1 MVYYAPIRK
10 DNTMDQS
17 TLDALLQSAKDSITK
32 AVKKHPTFP
41 SNVFQHGQGPVFKQ
55 SLESLRRKNDKAEI
69 DCCQT
74 IAEVLLEEVLEFAFA
89 LETKDK
95 NASYEEAGDIV
106 AVVLR
111 ALDTVTA

>member
-1 MVYYAPIRK
+1 
-10 DNTMDQS
+10 MDQS

-41 SNVFQHGQGPVFKQ
+41 SNVFQPGQGQVFKP

-69 DCCQT
+69 DGSQT

-89 LETKDK
+89 LDSKDK
-95 NASYEEAGDIV
+95 AASVEEAGDIV

-111 ALDTVTA
+111 ALGTVGP